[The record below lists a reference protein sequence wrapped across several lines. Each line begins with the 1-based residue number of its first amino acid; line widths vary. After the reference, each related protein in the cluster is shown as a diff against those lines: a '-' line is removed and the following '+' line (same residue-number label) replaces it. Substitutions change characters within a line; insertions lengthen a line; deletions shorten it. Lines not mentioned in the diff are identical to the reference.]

1 MNATR
6 ARRRGLLWTGLLTIP
21 RCCSASAQQSFR
33 FICPFPPGGIVDL
46 IMRRMADELA
56 AELKQPVIIDNRP
69 GANGALGMQQ
79 LVAAPPDGNTAAMA
93 TLGSILGILTN
104 PGATAA
110 MRDIRPVAL
119 VATDVSVLAVPTG
132 SPFTSVST
140 LLDEAGRNP
149 GRMSYLRT
157 GEASLAHLVVGCL
170 SRGAN
175 ADMLAVDYRGQPPG
189 IVDLLAGRIAL
200 AVLNIGLAMPH
211 IREGRLRPLAVVGGQ
226 RAAALPDIPTLK
238 ELGLADANVEAWAMT
253 VVRTGTPAHR
263 LDALS
268 GAFRAALRNNAVR
281 ARLSDAGVIPAPPGS
296 AAEAALLLGRAAAQY
311 GRVLAANGLG
321 AGGGS
326 APDACRG
333 GVAPRQ

>member
-1 MNATR
+1 
-6 ARRRGLLWTGLLTIP
+6 
-21 RCCSASAQQSFR
+21 
-33 FICPFPPGGIVDL
+33 
-46 IMRRMADELA
+46 MADELS

-69 GANGALGMQQ
+69 GANGALGIQQ

-110 MRDIRPVAL
+110 IPDIRPVAL

-132 SPFTSVST
+132 SHFTDIST
-140 LLDEAGRNP
+140 LLNEAVRNP
-149 GRMSYLRT
+149 GRISYLRT

-175 ADMLAVDYRGQPPG
+175 ADMLAVDYGGQPPG
-189 IVDLLAGRIAL
+189 LVDLLARRIDL

-211 IREGRLRPLAVVGGQ
+211 IREGRLRPLAVVGAQ
-226 RAAALPDIPTLK
+226 RAAAMPDIPTLV
-238 ELGLADANVEAWAMT
+238 ELGFADANVEAWAMAI
-253 VVRTGTPAHR
+253 VRTGTPTHR

-268 GAFRAALRNNAVR
+268 GAFQATLRNDDVR
-281 ARLSDAGVIPAPPGS
+281 ARLNDAGVIPAPPGS
-296 AAEAALLLGRAAAQY
+296 AAEASLLLRRAAAQY
-311 GRVLAANGLG
+311 GRVLAANGLR
-321 AGGGS
+321 GGSGS

-333 GVAPRQ
+333 AVAPGQ